1 MYPALCRCP
10 VLIVRCPLT
19 PLSSPT
25 AAFRA
30 ELWLFIYG
38 AERRLTATSCD
49 FLRRLHS
56 FEALMQ
62 TLRFPVSAFMLAIMA
77 ACAHAEAPA
86 TPEAM
91 AARID
96 ELLGK
101 RWSEEKIQPAKG
113 ASDAELLRR
122 VSLDLVGVIPT
133 VASTRAFLA
142 DTSPDKR
149 AALFQKLLE
158 SPRHAS
164 HMASVWRARMLPEQ
178 FDPGQL
184 QTAMGLQNWLRRKF
198 AENLRY
204 DNLVADLVSSTGSR
218 ETGPALYFTSL
229 ELKPEKLAAST
240 ARIFMGLQIQCAECH
255 DHPFD
260 HWKQED
266 FWGYAAFFAQLEG
279 AGMEQQP
286 VNPAVSVLRD
296 RNAGDVMIPGKD
308 DVIAPRYPG
317 GGRANQ
323 SLGGTRR
330 QQLAI
335 WLASRDNPYLARAA
349 VNWAW
354 AHLFGRG
361 LVEPVDDLGD
371 HNPPSHP
378 VLMQELCDFFE
389 EQQFDI
395 QKLLFTLCSTKAYQS
410 TSHWESDAVAP
421 ELFAHMAVKTMT
433 AEQHFDSLATCL
445 TQAEPQ
451 GLLGGVNGDQRRLQF
466 ITRMQTAARSSLEY
480 ESGPRQALQLMNG
493 PLATEATNPQQS
505 ALLGSLEAPFF
516 TDAQRLETLYLA
528 TLSRLPRED
537 ERVRLTPLFNKV
549 PDAESRQRLLGDVLW
564 AILNSAEYGLNH

>member
-1 MYPALCRCP
+1 MRTFQSCILFFLLATACCVQAQAPPTPA
-10 VLIVRCPLT
+10 
-19 PLSSPT
+19 
-25 AAFRA
+25 
-30 ELWLFIYG
+30 E
-38 AERRLTATSCD
+38 
-49 FLRRLHS
+49 
-56 FEALMQ
+56 
-62 TLRFPVSAFMLAIMA
+62 
-77 ACAHAEAPA
+77 
-86 TPEAM
+86 M

-96 ELLGK
+96 ELLAE
-101 RWSEEKIQPAKG
+101 RWKAEAVTPAAP
-113 ASDAELLRR
+113 ASDAEMLRR

-133 VASTRAFLA
+133 VTTARTFLA
-142 DTSPDKR
+142 NDSPDKR
-149 AALFQKLLE
+149 AQLIQRLLQ

-184 QTAMGLQNWLRRKF
+184 QTAVGLQNWLRRKF

-229 ELKPEKLAAST
+229 ELQPEKLAAST

-279 AGMEQQP
+279 AGGDAPQP
-286 VNPAVSVLRD
+286 FNRTMVLRD
-296 RNAGDVMIPGKD
+296 LSSGDVTLPETET
-308 DVIAPRYPG
+308 VVAPKYPG
-317 GGRANQ
+317 GRKANQ

-361 LVEPVDDLGD
+361 LVDPVDDLGD

-378 VLMQELCDFFE
+378 KLMQELCDYF
-389 EQQFDI
+389 EQQEFDV
-395 QKLLFTLCSTKAYQS
+395 QKLLYTLCLTKAYQL
-410 TSHWESDAVAP
+410 TSRWDGEAVEP
-421 ELFAHMAVKTMT
+421 DLFAHMAVKSLT

-451 GLLGGVNGDQRRLQF
+451 ALPGGMNVDQRRLQF
-466 ITRMQTAARSSLEY
+466 VTRMQTAARSALEY

-493 PLATEATNPQQS
+493 PLATEATNPEQS

-516 TDAQRLETLYLA
+516 SDVQRLETLYLA
-528 TLSRLPRED
+528 TLTRLPRED
-537 ERVRLTPLFNKV
+537 ERSRLAPLLAKV
-549 PDAESRQRLLGDVLW
+549 PDAESRQRLLGDILW